1 MSKSIRV
8 NNNACKKPREETV
21 TDDHG
26 EDIISNLPENII
38 SHILSLLPAK
48 DALRTSALSKD
59 WEYKWTCIYNIDIDE
74 TKRFSR
80 KRKKAREKT
89 AVNFVDRI
97 LLFAQIPTIKT
108 FRLKFL
114 YKYSPSRLRAW
125 ISTALMRNV
134 ENLEINYDH
143 EGVVLPRC
151 LFNCKSLTILK
162 LRLPCT
168 LRVPAG
174 NWFSNLKILYLAR
187 VEILNACV
195 SNTPMFDFPVLER
208 FDLDNCKWLEVNF
221 VEIKAPA
228 LSKFNVTNHSGLPKG
243 ENCRI
248 KISGAKLLKFHLYG
262 HFVENFDLS
271 ASSVFSVIVNC
282 RFLAIDLPFVQKDG
296 LSARLLLKRC
306 FSLKHLKLAGS
317 VVEGIVI
324 SKQGPPLPEFQML
337 KQLELLDKCKIGAV
351 LEMLHAMPIL
361 ETIVFDMCLWD
372 DDKYDEVKSVPSCI
386 TCHLSKVQFRGF
398 NGRKAQVHFADFWL
412 TNAVRLKKM
421 LGLYRKRSDESQTEE
436 NFWTKLKNAFK
447 DGNFRVDSFIKNM
460 ADFERFFG

>member
-1 MSKSIRV
+1 MEIISRTWTEFFLEKSPKMLQNLVDALLEFKVSLLKIMSERIRV
-8 NNNACKKPREETV
+8 NNNAGKKPREESV
-21 TDDHG
+21 TDDHD

-48 DALRTSALSKD
+48 DALRTSALSKIGN
-59 WEYKWTCIYNIDIDE
+59 T
-74 TKRFSR
+74 SG
-80 KRKKAREKT
+80 
-89 AVNFVDRI
+89 
-97 LLFAQIPTIKT
+97 LIPTIKT

-114 YKYSPSRLRAW
+114 YKYSPSRLRTW

-134 ENLEINYDH
+134 EHVEINYDH

-187 VEILNACV
+187 VEILNVCV
-195 SNTPMFDFPVLER
+195 SNTPMFDFPVLESL
-208 FDLDNCKWLEVNF
+208 DLDNCKWLEVKS

-228 LSKFNVTNHSGLPKG
+228 LSKFNVTNYLGLPKG
-243 ENCRI
+243 GNCRI

-262 HFVENFDLS
+262 HFVESFDLS

-282 RFLAIDLPFVQKDG
+282 PFLAFDLPFVQKDG

-306 FSLKHLKLAGS
+306 FSLKHLKLAGC
-317 VVEGIVI
+317 VVE
-324 SKQGPPLPEFQML
+324 L
-337 KQLELLDKCKIGAV
+337 
-351 LEMLHAMPIL
+351 
-361 ETIVFDMCLWD
+361 LWD
-372 DDKYDEVKSVPSCI
+372 DDNYDEVESVPSCI

-398 NGRKAQVHFADFWL
+398 SGRKAQVHLADFWL
-412 TNAVRLKKM
+412 TNAVGLKKM

-460 ADFERFFG
+460 SDFERFFG